1 VDVVN
6 GYRGGRYG
14 FVSSHAANTFAIM
27 IFMSLEVKNLA
38 FTLIH
43 VFWVLVNVYSR
54 IYLGVHFP
62 GDILFGGLLGLAVGG
77 SFYYL
82 HYKLKQRYFN
92 MPTYISDQYTAG
104 GYDVEDINRFTTVF
118 LLTNIYIV
126 MMGLL
131 TPSVQSF

>member
-1 VDVVN
+1 
-6 GYRGGRYG
+6 
-14 FVSSHAANTFAIM
+14 
-27 IFMSLEVKNLA
+27 
-38 FTLIH
+38 
-43 VFWVLVNVYSR
+43 
-54 IYLGVHFP
+54 
-62 GDILFGGLLGLAVGG
+62 
-77 SFYYL
+77 
-82 HYKLKQRYFN
+82 